1 MTGEQ
6 FFLNSLFNGLD
17 FNNVSYCILR
27 NYEQLPITTG
37 NSDLDILINKK
48 DAKNFIKLIS
58 EFSAK
63 QNGQIISII
72 ASDIC
77 PRICVLGSKGS
88 GWGVMIDLHYD
99 EISYRG
105 YTILSNENVWS
116 NTFKYNGQI
125 AALNKKADGLVG
137 LFKELLNNGTC
148 DEKYFNDFKK
158 FSIDKVFLNEVFQ
171 DIQKPELIP
180 ILLDIKNQSYS
191 KNEMKRLVK
200 VLNRYFPR
208 KRKESLKKYSKFSR
222 LFKQPGF
229 AIVFL
234 GTDGSG
240 KSTII
245 EKIKPALND
254 AFHNA
259 VYYEHMRPNKLPSIA
274 RLMGNKE
281 EFNGPVSNPHG
292 TSSSGFFGSLLR
304 WFYYMLDYTFGFY
317 LKIWPK
323 KAIRSCIWIFD
334 RYYYDYLIDPK
345 RGRIKLPKWI
355 LKVGQFIIPEP
366 DLILCLG
373 ADAASIHKRK
383 PELTLKEVERQVL
396 ELRTFCDFH
405 KNAVWIDTGKS
416 IDESSNDTLDAII
429 VMMAQRF
436 ESFKLK
442 E

>member
-1 MTGEQ
+1 MMHPKKTFLTD
-6 FFLNSLFNGLD
+6 FFENLNLG
-17 FNNVSYCILR
+17 VIKYCVLR
-27 NYEQLPITTG
+27 NYQSLPFSCDG
-37 NSDLDILINKK
+37 SDLDILINKK
-48 DAKNFIKLIS
+48 DSSVFFNLIKEI
-58 EFSAK
+58 ADNH
-63 QNGQIISII
+63 NGKIISII
-72 ASDIC
+72 DSSIC
-77 PRICVLGSKGS
+77 PRLCVLGNKEG
-88 GWGVMIDLHYD
+88 GWGIMIDLHYD
-99 EISYRG
+99 LISYRG
-105 YTILSNENVWS
+105 YTIFSNKNVWS

-125 AALNKKADGLVG
+125 AALNKIADGLVG
-137 LFKELLNNGTC
+137 LFKELLNNGSC
-148 DEKYFNDFKK
+148 DEKYFNDFKNS
-158 FSIDKVFLNEVFQ
+158 SIDKVFLNEVFQ

-191 KNEMKRLVK
+191 KNEIKRLVK

-229 AIVFL
+229 AIAFL

-292 TSSSGFFGSLLR
+292 SSPSGFFGSLLR
-304 WFYYMLDYTFGFY
+304 WSYYMLDYTFGFY

-323 KAIRSCIWIFD
+323 KAIRSCVWIFD
-334 RYYYDYLIDPK
+334 RYYYDFLIDPK

-366 DLILCLG
+366 DIILCLG
-373 ADAASIHKRK
+373 TDAASIHKRK
-383 PELTLKEVERQVL
+383 PELTLQEVERQVI
-396 ELRTFCDFH
+396 ELKSFCNSH
-405 KNAVWIDTGKS
+405 KRAVWIDTGKDINIS
-416 IDESSNDTLDAII
+416 ANDALDTII
-429 VMMAQRF
+429 RMMSKRF
-436 ESFKLK
+436 K
-442 E
+442 

>member
-1 MTGEQ
+1 MHLKKT
-6 FFLNSLFNGLD
+6 FLVCLFENLNLRKID
-17 FNNVSYCILR
+17 YCVLR
-27 NYEQLPITTG
+27 NYQFLPLSTKG
-37 NSDLDILINKK
+37 SDIDILINKK
-48 DAKNFIKLIS
+48 DSSVFFNLIKEI
-58 EFSAK
+58 ADNH
-63 QNGQIISII
+63 NGKIISII
-72 ASDIC
+72 DSSIC
-77 PRICVLGSKGS
+77 PRLCVLGNKED
-88 GWGVMIDLHYD
+88 GWGVMFDLHYD
-99 EISYRG
+99 LISYRG
-105 YTILSNENVWS
+105 YTIFSNKNVWR

-125 AALNKKADGLVG
+125 SALNKKADGLNG
-137 LFKELLNNGTC
+137 LFKELLNNGIC
-148 DEKYFNDFKK
+148 DEKYFSDFKI
-158 FSIDKVFLNEVFQ
+158 SSLDEGFLNEVFNET
-171 DIQKPELIP
+171 KKTELIP
-180 ILLDIKNQSYS
+180 ALLKLKNESYS
-191 KNEMKRLVK
+191 KDVIKDFVK
-200 VLNRYFPR
+200 ILNRYFPR
-208 KRKESLKKYSKFSR
+208 KRIESLNKYSKFSR
-222 LFKQPGF
+222 LFNQPGF
-229 AIVFL
+229 AIAFL

-274 RLMGNKE
+274 RFMGNKE
-281 EFNGPVSNPHG
+281 EFKGPVSNPHG
-292 TSSSGFFGSLLR
+292 SSSSGFFGSLLR

-323 KAIRSCIWIFD
+323 KAIRSCVWIFD

-345 RGRIKLPKWI
+345 RGRIKLPRWI

-373 ADAASIHKRK
+373 ADAAVIHKRK
-383 PELTLKEVERQVL
+383 PELPLKEVERQVL
-396 ELRTFCDFH
+396 ELRTFCDSH

-416 IDESSNDTLDAII
+416 IYESSNDTLDTII

>member
-1 MTGEQ
+1 MHFKKT
-6 FFLNSLFNGLD
+6 FLVCLFENLNLRKID
-17 FNNVSYCILR
+17 YCVLR
-27 NYEQLPITTG
+27 NYQFLPLSTNG
-37 NSDLDILINKK
+37 SDLDILINKK
-48 DAKNFIKLIS
+48 DSLVFFNLIKEI
-58 EFSAK
+58 ADNH
-63 QNGQIISII
+63 NGKIISII
-72 ASDIC
+72 DSSIC
-77 PRICVLGSKGS
+77 PRLCVLGNKED
-88 GWGVMIDLHYD
+88 GWGIMIDLHYD
-99 EISYRG
+99 LISYRG
-105 YTILSNENVWS
+105 YTIFSNKNVWR

-125 AALNKKADGLVG
+125 AALDKKVDGLNG
-137 LFKELLNNGTC
+137 LFKELLNNGSC
-148 DEKYFNDFKK
+148 DEKYFNDFKNS
-158 FSIDKVFLNEVFQ
+158 SIDKVFLNEVFQ

-191 KNEMKRLVK
+191 KNEIKRLVK

-229 AIVFL
+229 AIAFL
-234 GTDGSG
+234 GADGSG

-245 EKIKPALND
+245 ERIKPALND

-281 EFNGPVSNPHG
+281 EFNEPVSNPHG
-292 TSSSGFFGSLLR
+292 SSSSGFFGSLLR
-304 WFYYMLDYTFGFY
+304 WSYYMLDYTFGFY

-323 KAIRSCIWIFD
+323 KAIRSCVWIFD

-345 RGRIKLPKWI
+345 RGRIKLPRWI
-355 LKVGQFIIPEP
+355 LKVGQFIVPQP

-396 ELRTFCDFH
+396 ELRTFCDSH

-416 IDESSNDTLDAII
+416 IDESANDTLDTII

>member
-1 MTGEQ
+1 MHPKKTFLTDFFENLNLGEIK
-6 FFLNSLFNGLD
+6 
-17 FNNVSYCILR
+17 YCVLR
-27 NYEQLPITTG
+27 NYQSLPFSCDG
-37 NSDLDILINKK
+37 SDLDILINKK
-48 DAKNFIKLIS
+48 DSSVFFNLIKEI
-58 EFSAK
+58 ADNH
-63 QNGQIISII
+63 NGKIISII
-72 ASDIC
+72 DSSIC
-77 PRICVLGSKGS
+77 PRLCVLGNKEG
-88 GWGVMIDLHYD
+88 GWGIMIDLHYD
-99 EISYRG
+99 LISYRG
-105 YTILSNENVWS
+105 YTIFSNKNVWS

-125 AALNKKADGLVG
+125 AALNKIADGLVG
-137 LFKELLNNGTC
+137 LFKELLNNGSC
-148 DEKYFNDFKK
+148 DEKYFNDFKNS
-158 FSIDKVFLNEVFQ
+158 SIDKVFLNEVFQ

-191 KNEMKRLVK
+191 KNEIKRLVK

-229 AIVFL
+229 AIAFL
-234 GTDGSG
+234 GADGSG

-245 EKIKPALND
+245 ERIKPALND

-292 TSSSGFFGSLLR
+292 SSSSGFFGSLLR
-304 WFYYMLDYTFGFY
+304 WSYYMLDYTFGFY

-323 KAIRSCIWIFD
+323 KAIRSCVWIFD

-345 RGRIKLPKWI
+345 RGRIKLHRWI
-355 LKVGQFIIPEP
+355 LKVGQFIVPQP

-396 ELRTFCDFH
+396 ELRTFCDSH

-416 IDESSNDTLDAII
+416 IDESSNDTLDTII

>member
-17 FNNVSYCILR
+17 FNNVSYCVLR
-27 NYEQLPITTG
+27 NYEQLQITTG

-72 ASDIC
+72 ASDVC

-105 YTILSNENVWS
+105 YTILSNENVWR

-125 AALNKKADGLVG
+125 AALNKKADGLNG

-148 DEKYFNDFKK
+148 DEKYFNDFKNS
-158 FSIDKVFLNEVFQ
+158 SIDKVFLNEVFQ

-180 ILLDIKNQSYS
+180 ILHDITNQSYS
-191 KNEMKRLVK
+191 KNEIKRLVK
-200 VLNRYFPR
+200 ILNRYFPR
-208 KRKESLKKYSKFSR
+208 KWKESLKKYSKFSR

-229 AIVFL
+229 DIAFL
-234 GTDGSG
+234 GADGSG

-274 RLMGNKE
+274 RLMGKV
-281 EFNGPVSNPHG
+281 EFNGPVSNPH
-292 TSSSGFFGSLLR
+292 SSPSSGFLGSLMR
-304 WFYYMLDYTFGFY
+304 WSYYMLDYTFGFY

-323 KAIRSCIWIFD
+323 KAIRSCVWVFD

-345 RGRIKLPKWI
+345 RGRIKLPRWI

-373 ADAASIHKRK
+373 TDAASIHKRK
-383 PELTLKEVERQVL
+383 PELAMQEVERQVI
-396 ELRTFCDFH
+396 ELKSFCNSH
-405 KNAVWIDTGKS
+405 KRAVWIDTGKDINIS
-416 IDESSNDTLDAII
+416 ANDALDTII
-429 VMMAQRF
+429 TMMSKRF
-436 ESFKLK
+436 K
-442 E
+442 